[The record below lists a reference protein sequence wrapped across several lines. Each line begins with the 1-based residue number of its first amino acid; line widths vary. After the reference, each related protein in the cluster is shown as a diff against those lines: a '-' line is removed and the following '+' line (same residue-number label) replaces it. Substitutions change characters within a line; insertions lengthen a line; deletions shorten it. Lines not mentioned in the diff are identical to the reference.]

1 MKIVL
6 ASASPRRKEILHT
19 AGIGFEVCVS
29 NVEEVITQS
38 EPGLVVEELSRQK
51 AEDVAKKYPD
61 DALII
66 GADTVVAVHGKILGK
81 PKDREDAKAML
92 RELSGDVHQ
101 VVTGV
106 TLIRGEM
113 KHSFH
118 TVTDVTVCE
127 LTEEEIN
134 SYVNLD
140 EPMDKAGAYAI
151 QGLFGKYITKI
162 DGEYNNVVGFP
173 VAAFYAYC
181 RAHGIDI
188 M

>member
-1 MKIVL
+1 M
-6 ASASPRRKEILHT
+6 
-19 AGIGFEVCVS
+19 
-29 NVEEVITQS
+29 
-38 EPGLVVEELSRQK
+38 
-51 AEDVAKKYPD
+51 
-61 DALII
+61 
-66 GADTVVAVHGKILGK
+66 AVNGKILGK

-118 TVTDVTVCE
+118 VVTDVTVCE
-127 LTEEEIN
+127 LTEEEMD
-134 SYVNLD
+134 SYVNSD

-162 DGEYNNVVGFP
+162 DGEYNNVVGLP
-173 VAAFYAYC
+173 VAALYAQC
-181 RAHGIDI
+181 RTLGISL